1 MLKIGTELLSPKN
14 LPGSV
19 LSGLCQA
26 FAGCTAA
33 ALGADAFHS
42 PALTVPGTEEYWCCL
57 KAGTSSNPQ
66 NQYHWT
72 KKWERRNTSWT

>member
-33 ALGADAFHS
+33 ALGADTFHS
-42 PALTVPGTEEYWCCL
+42 PALTVPGTEEY
-57 KAGTSSNPQ
+57 
-66 NQYHWT
+66 
-72 KKWERRNTSWT
+72 